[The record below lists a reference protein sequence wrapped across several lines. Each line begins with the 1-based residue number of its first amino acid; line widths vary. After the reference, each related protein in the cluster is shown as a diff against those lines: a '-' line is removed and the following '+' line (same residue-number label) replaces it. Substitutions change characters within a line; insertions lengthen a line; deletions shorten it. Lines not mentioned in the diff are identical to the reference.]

1 VAKIVTCSPVTSG
14 CRQESSRRSAQPQ
27 TVPLNRS
34 RRPSRTRAP
43 CHARPARILQSPL
56 EDARFAYEELQ
67 LPGND
72 LRARRAPRSLLWRG
86 TSPGHS
92 PGTVPVS
99 ARPAGADVAEWTAGI
114 DEEGTV
120 TASRETGR
128 RSIASNRRARN
139 DYTILKTYEAGIVLV
154 GNEVKSLRAG
164 HASLAGAF
172 VQEHDGELMLHGL
185 HISEH
190 AHGRH
195 GTRVLYQPRRTR
207 KLLMHRS
214 EIDKI
219 IARLGDAGV
228 TLVPLSLYFQDGW
241 AKVEIA
247 LARGRRSFDKRQAIA
262 QRDADREI
270 ARELSDRLRGRRR
283 RGRGPS

>member
-1 VAKIVTCSPVTSG
+1 VD
-14 CRQESSRRSAQPQ
+14 RQ
-27 TVPLNRS
+27 
-34 RRPSRTRAP
+34 
-43 CHARPARILQSPL
+43 
-56 EDARFAYEELQ
+56 D
-67 LPGND
+67 
-72 LRARRAPRSLLWRG
+72 
-86 TSPGHS
+86 
-92 PGTVPVS
+92 
-99 ARPAGADVAEWTAGI
+99 
-114 DEEGTV
+114 DEEVAAT
-120 TASRETGR
+120 RETGR
-128 RSIASNRRARN
+128 RSIASNRRARH
-139 DYTILKTYEAGIVLV
+139 DYTILKTYEAGIALV

-164 HASLAGAF
+164 HASLIGAF
-172 VQEHDGELMLHGL
+172 VQEDDGELMLHGL
-185 HISEH
+185 HIPEH

-195 GTRVLYQPRRTR
+195 GPRALYQPRRTR

-219 IARLGDAGV
+219 IGRLGEVGV

-283 RGRGPS
+283 RARGSS

>member
-1 VAKIVTCSPVTSG
+1 MTCGRGSAEIITAARYLTGPLA
-14 CRQESSRRSAQPQ
+14 RYRSHVGQ
-27 TVPLNRS
+27 
-34 RRPSRTRAP
+34 
-43 CHARPARILQSPL
+43 
-56 EDARFAYEELQ
+56 
-67 LPGND
+67 
-72 LRARRAPRSLLWRG
+72 
-86 TSPGHS
+86 
-92 PGTVPVS
+92 
-99 ARPAGADVAEWTAGI
+99 PAGAGAAEWTPGI

-128 RSIASNRRARN
+128 RSIASNRRARH

-154 GNEVKSLRAG
+154 GDEVKSLRAG

-172 VQEHDGELMLHGL
+172 VHDHDGELMLHGL
-185 HISEH
+185 HIPEH
-190 AHGRH
+190 AYGRH
-195 GTRVLYQPRRTR
+195 GTRVLDQPRRTR
-207 KLLMHRS
+207 KLLLHRS

-219 IARLGDAGV
+219 IARLGEAGV

-283 RGRGPS
+283 RGRKPN

>member
-1 VAKIVTCSPVTSG
+1 M
-14 CRQESSRRSAQPQ
+14 
-27 TVPLNRS
+27 
-34 RRPSRTRAP
+34 P
-43 CHARPARILQSPL
+43 C
-56 EDARFAYEELQ
+56 
-67 LPGND
+67 
-72 LRARRAPRSLLWRG
+72 
-86 TSPGHS
+86 
-92 PGTVPVS
+92 
-99 ARPAGADVAEWTAGI
+99 VAEWTDGI
-114 DEEGTV
+114 DEEVTV
-120 TASRETGR
+120 IASRETGR
-128 RSIASNRRARN
+128 RSIASNRRARH

-154 GNEVKSLRAG
+154 GSEVKSLRAG

-190 AHGRH
+190 AYGRD
-195 GTRVLYQPRRTR
+195 GSRVLDQPRRTR

-219 IARLGDAGV
+219 IARLGEAGV

-283 RGRGPS
+283 RTRGPS

>member
-1 VAKIVTCSPVTSG
+1 MTCGRSSAEIITVARHLAG
-14 CRQESSRRSAQPQ
+14 RSA
-27 TVPLNRS
+27 
-34 RRPSRTRAP
+34 
-43 CHARPARILQSPL
+43 
-56 EDARFAYEELQ
+56 
-67 LPGND
+67 
-72 LRARRAPRSLLWRG
+72 
-86 TSPGHS
+86 
-92 PGTVPVS
+92 GTVPMPV
-99 ARPAGADVAEWTAGI
+99 RPAGADAVEWTAGI

-128 RSIASNRRARN
+128 RSIASNRRARH

-154 GNEVKSLRAG
+154 GDEVKSLRAG

-185 HISEH
+185 HIPGY
-190 AHGRH
+190 AHGRR
-195 GTRVLYQPRRTR
+195 GTRVLDQPRRTR

-219 IARLGDAGV
+219 ISRLGEAGV
-228 TLVPLSLYFQDGW
+228 ALVPLSLYFQEGW

-262 QRDADREI
+262 RRDADREI
-270 ARELSDRLRGRRR
+270 ARELSDRIRGRRR